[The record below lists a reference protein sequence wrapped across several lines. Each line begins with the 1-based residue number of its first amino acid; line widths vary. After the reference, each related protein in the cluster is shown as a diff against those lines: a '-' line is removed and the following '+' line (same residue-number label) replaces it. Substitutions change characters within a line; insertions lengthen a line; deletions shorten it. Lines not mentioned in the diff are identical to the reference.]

1 MTKKKWLC
9 ISLIV
14 LIVGFL
20 LWGLGEIYG
29 NPFAEQ
35 RALKTTEYHLSQ
47 KWPNHSFKI
56 TNMTHTKSNSYDLT
70 VSSTDSIDT
79 HFTVIIDDN
88 GEFLYD
94 TYEDD
99 VLSGQNTLLRHSA
112 QYREQVESALSG
124 LDYPKQFSAKLEI
137 TESIT
142 LSPDM
147 NYNIF
152 DLGSEH
158 GCITY
163 RDEIGYI
170 DSYETASEMLL
181 EMKSALDNAGIP
193 FSYARLCQATKK
205 AETTDHRFWIDNI
218 PVSEIHAENL
228 PQKLETY
235 DLYAE

>member
-9 ISLIV
+9 ISLIILSV
-14 LIVGFL
+14 SFL
-20 LWGLGEIYG
+20 LWGLEEIYG

-35 RALKTTEYHLSQ
+35 RAIKTTENHLSQ
-47 KWPNHSFKI
+47 QWPDNSFEI
-56 TNMTHTKSNSYDLT
+56 TNISHTKSNSYDLT

-112 QYREQVESALSG
+112 LYREQVESALSG
-124 LDYPKQFSAKLEI
+124 LDYPEQFSAHLET

-142 LSPDM
+142 LSLDQ
-147 NYNIF
+147 NYDIF
-152 DLGSEH
+152 DLASEL

-163 RDEIGYI
+163 QDEMGYV

-181 EMKSALDNAGIP
+181 EMKSALDDAGIP
-193 FSYARLCQATKK
+193 FAYARISQATKK
-205 AETTDHRFWIDNI
+205 AETADHRFWIDNI
-218 PVSEIHAENL
+218 PAFEIHAENL
-228 PQKLETY
+228 PQRLESY